1 MQLCICI
8 NCFLKTHNKQL
19 NQYCLN
25 FTSFFF
31 LSKKKRVLKKL
42 VLDRFGSGQVESRVN
57 PFLLWVK
64 KIKFRLGIFRVESSQ
79 KILTRFA
86 MSKFG
91 IVFPIY
97 NTPALKDHLG
107 ENDKSFIWDR
117 INKYKDDRKIV
128 FCRMLVERIN
138 ISSFT

>member
-1 MQLCICI
+1 
-8 NCFLKTHNKQL
+8 
-19 NQYCLN
+19 
-25 FTSFFF
+25 
-31 LSKKKRVLKKL
+31 
-42 VLDRFGSGQVESRVN
+42 
-57 PFLLWVK
+57 
-64 KIKFRLGIFRVESSQ
+64 
-79 KILTRFA
+79 

-138 ISSFT
+138 ISSSAWLKKMEGEKSTV